1 MRHPPR
7 EKQLCSTGSCV
18 RRENPRSSTYASVN
32 LTFEHKA
39 RSILVVSNFE
49 RVSTHFLVTVL
60 EIASRVNLL
69 SSEGKLGDRRD
80 VPYSTPNHITE
91 AWESPDHPPKKV
103 FRMRR
108 TLEYLAGHT
117 AQQKSLQGVCTLVR
131 WNGELP
137 PQIARLT
144 CGPPA
149 TFMNQR
155 M

>member
-1 MRHPPR
+1 MRVRWTPAAADDFENIANYLFEQTPENAARLIR
-7 EKQLCSTGSCV
+7 EIYRAPNGLESFPKRGRVGKKEGT
-18 RRENPRSSTYASVN
+18 RE
-32 LTFEHKA
+32 L
-39 RSILVVSNFE
+39 
-49 RVSTHFLVTVL
+49 
-60 EIASRVNLL
+60 
-69 SSEGKLGDRRD
+69 KLGDRRD